1 MGQGAGK
8 EALVAVGKT
17 LEVERV
23 IRVLVGHVAKLV
35 IKQMKENVMVAKAW
49 ERFKG

>member
-1 MGQGAGK
+1 M
-8 EALVAVGKT
+8 VAAGKT